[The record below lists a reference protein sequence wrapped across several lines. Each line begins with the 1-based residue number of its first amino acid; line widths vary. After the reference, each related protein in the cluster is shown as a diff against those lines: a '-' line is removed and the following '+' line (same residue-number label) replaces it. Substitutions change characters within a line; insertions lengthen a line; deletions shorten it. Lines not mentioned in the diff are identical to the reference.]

1 MARAQ
6 GQRSESPDA
15 ILPTRFSLLIDK
27 RRRELLG
34 AKLAEGLIADLR
46 ASILRAQ
53 QHGQTPN
60 RLEERSLMILETLT
74 SPTNTGS

>member
-6 GQRSESPDA
+6 GQLSASPDA
-15 ILPTRFSLLIDK
+15 ARPTRFSVLIDK
-27 RRRELLG
+27 RRRELR
-34 AKLAEGLIADLR
+34 AQKLAEGLIADLR

-74 SPTNTGS
+74 NTGS

>member
-6 GQRSESPDA
+6 GQRSEGPDA

-27 RRRELLG
+27 RRRELR
-34 AKLAEGLIADLR
+34 AQKLAEGLIADLR

-74 SPTNTGS
+74 NTGS

>member
-6 GQRSESPDA
+6 GQLEPA
-15 ILPTRFSLLIDK
+15 EPTRFSLLIDK
-27 RRRELLG
+27 RRRELR
-34 AKLAEGLIADLR
+34 AQKLAEGLIADLR

-74 SPTNTGS
+74 STGS

>member
-6 GQRSESPDA
+6 GQRSEGPDA

-27 RRRELLG
+27 RRRELR
-34 AKLAEGLIADLR
+34 AQKLAEGLIADLR